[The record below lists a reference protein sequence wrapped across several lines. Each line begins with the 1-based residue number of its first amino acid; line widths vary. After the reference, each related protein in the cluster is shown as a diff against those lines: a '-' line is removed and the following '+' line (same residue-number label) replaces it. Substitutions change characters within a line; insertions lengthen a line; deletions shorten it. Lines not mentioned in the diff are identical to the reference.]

1 MEECYRYSRL
11 RALFLYGSFIIIP
24 ICLLLSYKV
33 FLINHPREDA
43 IEAFLYVLAS
53 MLPFFMVPFIL
64 MISKLSVRILIDERG
79 IVYRSLFKNLDLQW
93 NEVYAVRLQYSAEF
107 GVMRGGKH
115 LDIRGANK
123 KRIKVVDFIMNC
135 ETMDSWEGLDELE
148 ATVRKHTLA
157 NRPAPMVADS
167 VSTDVTLSPVSVSDE
182 HGAEETTT
190 ENRRQNVIF
199 QMVLLPIVC
208 LVLVHYFTKDIQKTA
223 ELVGYATLIF
233 LPVMLVIRKMLILE
247 SQGKLTRNAYI
258 LTTVIGSIL
267 LALSY
272 SLLRK
277 KDYANASVLFILT
290 VEVIMFL
297 SYIYLKRGTLHF
309 PPLEQPSDENAG
321 GPPRKGSV

>member
-1 MEECYRYSRL
+1 V
-11 RALFLYGSFIIIP
+11 
-24 ICLLLSYKV
+24 V
-33 FLINHPREDA
+33 FLINHPEENA
-43 IEAFLYVLAS
+43 LENFLYILAF
-53 MLPFFMVPFIL
+53 MLPFFMVPFML

-93 NEVYAVRLQYSAEF
+93 NEVYAVRLKYSAEF

-115 LDIRGANK
+115 LDIRGNNK

-135 ETMDSWEGLDELE
+135 ETMDSWEGLGEFE
-148 ATVRKHTLA
+148 ATVRKHTLV
-157 NRPAPMVADS
+157 NRPAPMVTDS
-167 VSTDVTLSPVSVSDE
+167 VSTGSALSPVSVSDE
-182 HGAEETTT
+182 HDNEETTT
-190 ENRRQNVIF
+190 EKRRQNIIF
-199 QMVLLPIVC
+199 QMVLLPIIC
-208 LVLVHYFTKDIQKTA
+208 LVLVHYFAKDIQKTA

-258 LTTVIGSIL
+258 LTTVIGSLL

-272 SLLRK
+272 SLLRR

-290 VEVIMFL
+290 VEVIMYS

-309 PPLEQPSDENAG
+309 PSLEQPTDENASD
-321 GPPRKGSV
+321 PPRKGSA